1 MHPPADKNAQQT
13 PHGGV
18 ASARRTDV
26 LSSTMRLALRV
37 CWPFYIKTVDRSLP
51 RSCAGLPARI
61 SLLALPCSI
70 DLRQVARPARR
81 DHDISTTED
90 DMSYQWIDDQ
100 SQLRTPRDTLSDR
113 RTDRQTAEKIRDAL
127 RARSVHAA
135 AQALQHQEV
144 DLATALRV
152 LAKPEWRRAPES

>member
-1 MHPPADKNAQQT
+1 
-13 PHGGV
+13 
-18 ASARRTDV
+18 
-26 LSSTMRLALRV
+26 
-37 CWPFYIKTVDRSLP
+37 
-51 RSCAGLPARI
+51 
-61 SLLALPCSI
+61 
-70 DLRQVARPARR
+70 
-81 DHDISTTED
+81 
-90 DMSYQWIDDQ
+90 MSYQWIDDQ
-100 SQLRTPRDTLSDR
+100 SQPRNPRSDTLGDR

>member
-1 MHPPADKNAQQT
+1 
-13 PHGGV
+13 
-18 ASARRTDV
+18 
-26 LSSTMRLALRV
+26 
-37 CWPFYIKTVDRSLP
+37 
-51 RSCAGLPARI
+51 
-61 SLLALPCSI
+61 
-70 DLRQVARPARR
+70 
-81 DHDISTTED
+81 
-90 DMSYQWIDDQ
+90 MSYQWIDDQ

-152 LAKPEWRRAPES
+152 LAKPEWRRACAG

>member
-1 MHPPADKNAQQT
+1 
-13 PHGGV
+13 
-18 ASARRTDV
+18 
-26 LSSTMRLALRV
+26 
-37 CWPFYIKTVDRSLP
+37 
-51 RSCAGLPARI
+51 
-61 SLLALPCSI
+61 
-70 DLRQVARPARR
+70 
-81 DHDISTTED
+81 
-90 DMSYQWIDDQ
+90 MSYQWIDDQ